1 MKYYHKCE
9 KCGEYTIPKRS
20 LKQICKSCENQ
31 QKIEQRTV
39 ICKSCGKA
47 FVKKSINAKSVY
59 CDMCKT
65 NGKCI

>member
-1 MKYYHKCE
+1 MKHYHKCE

-39 ICKSCGKA
+39 ICKSYGKA
-47 FVKKSINAKSVY
+47 FVKKNQL
-59 CDMCKT
+59 M
-65 NGKCI
+65 